1 EYAVVMGHQQDRA
14 PIPLGQLMEALDDFA
29 PRPLVERRRRL
40 VGEDDTRAPGER
52 ASDGDALLLPGGE
65 LVRVFTPV
73 LFEADATHD
82 LARLHFQRDAEEN
95 LLAERAAAEVMA
107 HPVEGDERL
116 GRHQKISA
124 GSAARSL
131 RIATAPDAAHMTAVK
146 PRTRTPRSAVSC
158 IGSMV
163 ADCVMA

>member
-1 EYAVVMGHQQDRA
+1 MELEDVADPAPDAHQDPLRRPPQLLPQYLEASLLRRA
-14 PIPLGQLMEALDDFA
+14 
-29 PRPLVERRRRL
+29 
-40 VGEDDTRAPGER
+40 ER
-52 ASDGDALLLPGGE
+52 ADQGEESRFARAGGPGQ
-65 LVRVFTPV
+65 
-73 LFEADATHD
+73 DDD
-82 LARLHFQRDAEEN
+82 LARLHLQRDAEEN

-107 HPVEGDERL
+107 HPVEVDERL